1 MSWHLLDA
9 VPKDG
14 TRVLF
19 FITTHED
26 EPYGPEGA
34 MVSGWYDSILD
45 LYLLD
50 GGVECLPTHWRRLP
64 SLPTN
69 LT

>member
-19 FITTHED
+19 FIPTHED

-45 LYLLD
+45 LYL
-50 GGVECLPTHWRRLP
+50 R
-64 SLPTN
+64 
-69 LT
+69 

>member
-19 FITTHED
+19 FILTHE
-26 EPYGPEGA
+26 GL
-34 MVSGWYDSILD
+34 VTL
-45 LYLLD
+45 
-50 GGVECLPTHWRRLP
+50 
-64 SLPTN
+64 
-69 LT
+69 